1 MDVVLARL
9 PHFIY
14 IVVPLAL
21 FMAWIYLALHVVFA
35 RVIGDRRSPV
45 LWFFGIVT
53 GPLTRP
59 VRVVLAPETPES
71 RVRLVSLGVYFVL
84 WLVVRVALAGLMGP
98 ARM

>member
-1 MDVVLARL
+1 MDSVVTRL

-14 IVVPLAL
+14 IVVPLL
-21 FMAWIYLALHVVFA
+21 FFMAWIYLALHALFA
-35 RVIGDRRSPV
+35 RFIGDPKSPV

-59 VRVVLAPETPES
+59 IRAVLPPATPES

-84 WLVVRVALAGLMGP
+84 WIVVRVALAGLMGP
-98 ARM
+98 ARV